1 MDTKKGIAATIP
13 TRDALLNAL
22 AILYSNITLLQANAK
37 VNASKGKKGDK
48 SRKNKKSSISYN
60 SVVKTLNLKF
70 YAEQLLEE
78 YMTDDELYQYY
89 NDLNADYQ
97 SRLQNPSNAT
107 LALSQGA
114 TYDYLYDRLKERVEK
129 FNPEFQVMY
138 IVHDEDTVAD
148 DDDFFI
154 LSSVKSHVHMVIKKR
169 NNKSFRINSL
179 MKNLGINF
187 RRHVD
192 NELWKHGVATCKKF
206 ASSVAYLT
214 HETESA
220 EASGKTIYSRDKII
234 ANCPASEVDDFREG
248 YLLSNEHRKL
258 TVQELAKLDNQFYD
272 YGYNLKDY
280 DTLYN
285 SLDFITRS
293 NNKIRTIKESYE
305 RGVQERIK
313 KEPPKINR
321 VCLFIEG
328 PPNTGKTYAINK
340 ALKNLSH
347 KIYEVTGGGSGK
359 FDKLSITDT
368 AITIDDEVCPNL
380 LNMTDSRIT
389 TAYKRNRNNP
399 YWTGNTFV
407 VTSNKK
413 FLSWCTDSGLNVTG
427 FTTSPTGGNRFDDL
441 TEHGKAMMSR
451 FIICEVR
458 EVGGCFQIIPDT
470 DFSNLRGTP
479 EEKQEKIARAIEI
492 IELANSIM
500 KDYTQN
506 TNDQFLDVD
515 YAIYLNGKKCM
526 ISELKEEYINVF
538 KPIWC
543 SVYPDKY
550 FDTQAFT
557 FDNWLEAGAHNAY
570 DEQYGFYRE

>member
-13 TRDALLNAL
+13 TRDDLLTALVN
-22 AILYSNITLLQANAK
+22 LYSNITLLQNTVK
-37 VNASKGKKGDK
+37 VNTSNGKKADK
-48 SRKNKKSSISYN
+48 SSKNKKKSIAYN
-60 SVVKTLNLKF
+60 ASVRTLNLKF

-78 YMTDDELYQYY
+78 YMTDDELFQYY
-89 NDLNADYQ
+89 NDLYSDYQ
-97 SRLQNPSNAT
+97 HRLQNPSTAT
-107 LALSQGA
+107 LALSKGDV
-114 TYDYLYDRLKERVEK
+114 YDYLYDRLKERIES
-129 FNPEFQVMY
+129 FDSEFQVMY

-148 DDDFFI
+148 PDDYFL

-169 NNKSFRINSL
+169 NNQSFRINTL
-179 MKNLGINF
+179 LDKLGIRF
-187 RRHVD
+187 RRYVD
-192 NELWKHGVATCKKF
+192 NELWKHGVATCKNF
-206 ASSVAYLT
+206 ASCVAYLT
-214 HETESA
+214 HETATA
-220 EASGKTIYSRDKII
+220 EADGKTIYSRDKII
-234 ANCPASEVDDFREG
+234 ANCSTSEVDDFREG

-258 TVQELAKLDNQFYD
+258 TVQELAKLDKQFYD
-272 YGYNLKDY
+272 YGYDLKDF

-293 NNKIRTIKESYE
+293 NTKIRTITESYE

-313 KEPPKINR
+313 KEPPEINR

-340 ALKNLSH
+340 ALKALSH

-413 FLSWCTDSGLNVTG
+413 FLSWCTDSGLSVTG
-427 FTTSPTGGNRFDDL
+427 FATSPTGANRFDNL
-441 TEHGKAMMSR
+441 TEHGKAMISR

-458 EVGGCFQIIPDT
+458 EVGGCFQIIPNT
-470 DFSNLRGTP
+470 DFSHLRGTP

-500 KDYTQN
+500 KDYTQS
-506 TNDQFLDVD
+506 TNDQVLDFD
-515 YAIYLNGKKCM
+515 YAIYLKGEKCM
-526 ISELKEEYINVF
+526 ISELKEEYINIF
-538 KPIWC
+538 KPLWC
-543 SVYPDKY
+543 SVYPDKD
-550 FDTQAFT
+550 FDMKFPT
-557 FDNWLEAGAHNAY
+557 FDDWISYGADNAY
-570 DEQYGFYRE
+570 DEKIGFYRE